1 MLQKIRSKTNDAILI
16 LKEGLLFNNVI
27 NSSMILLYHRVFD
40 YESDPQLLAV
50 SISNFRAQMQYLKKN
65 YQIISLKKLTN
76 AIIENTVPKNSV
88 AITFDDGYADNYF
101 FAKPILEELEIP
113 STIFVTTS
121 LIDSE
126 RELWWDELEQ
136 VFLHGD
142 GLPGHLDL
150 TLDDCKISLNTE
162 NSTSEKFNDWNI
174 TINENISPRKKAYLR
189 FHSILKTLNHTKRN
203 EIMNFLFSWSGKK
216 RICRKYYRTM
226 SSTEIF
232 DTSKDGLIE
241 IGAHTDNH
249 SVLSYLPYEDQ
260 KKEILTSKLKLEEIT
275 NFKIKT
281 FAYPFGSHL
290 DYNKSSVLSV
300 KEAGFSGSY
309 SNFPLKISRRSDIFQ
324 QTRFLVRDWNCDNF
338 AVKMRK
344 YSNGLWS

>member
-1 MLQKIRSKTNDAILI
+1 MSKASDAILI
-16 LKEGLLFNNVI
+16 LKEGLLYNNVI
-27 NSSMILLYHRVFD
+27 NSSMILLYHRVLD

-50 SISNFRAQMQYLKKN
+50 SISNFREHMQYLKKN
-65 YQIISLKKLTN
+65 YQIISLEKLTK

-113 STIFVTTS
+113 ATIFVTTS

-142 GLPGHLDL
+142 ELPDHLDVR
-150 TLDDCKISLNTE
+150 LDNCRISLNTA
-162 NSTSEKFNDWNI
+162 NSTSEKVNDWNI
-174 TINENISPRKKAYLR
+174 AINENVSPRGKAYLR
-189 FHSILKTLNHTKRN
+189 FHSTLKTLNHTKRN
-203 EIMNFLFSWSGKK
+203 EIMNFLFNWSGKK
-216 RICRKYYRTM
+216 RVCRKYYRTM

-232 DTSKDGLIE
+232 DISKDGLIE

-249 SVLSYLPYEDQ
+249 SVLSSLTYKDQ
-260 KKEILTSKLKLEEIT
+260 KEEILASKRKLEEIT
-275 NFKIKT
+275 NLTIKT

-290 DYNKSSVLSV
+290 DYNKNSVSSV
-300 KEAGFSGSY
+300 KEAGFSSSY

-324 QTRFLVRDWNCDNF
+324 QTRFLVRDWKCDDF
-338 AVKMRK
+338 AIKMRK
-344 YSNGLWS
+344 YSKGLWN